1 LQYNL
6 EDKDSPKCWIVGQGL
21 EDIHFI
27 WIYDSAIDL
36 VEQIHQDESVETDSV

>member
-6 EDKDSPKCWIVGQGL
+6 KGQNSPKCWIVAQGL
-21 EDIHFI
+21 EDIHFVG
-27 WIYDSAIDL
+27 IYDSAIDL